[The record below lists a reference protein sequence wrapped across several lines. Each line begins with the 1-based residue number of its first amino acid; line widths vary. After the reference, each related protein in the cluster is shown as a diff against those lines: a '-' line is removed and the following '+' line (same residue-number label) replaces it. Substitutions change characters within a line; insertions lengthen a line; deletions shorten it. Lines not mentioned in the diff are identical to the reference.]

1 MWPIL
6 GAQKFKTSQKLRMRS
21 SVHLFCQVI
30 VVISSVQETRTS
42 RNVGSTYWVRSDICK
57 ACEANLTCE
66 ASEPNETS
74 GTVNLLELS
83 KLMIIYMK
91 LL

>member
-1 MWPIL
+1 
-6 GAQKFKTSQKLRMRS
+6 MRS

-57 ACEANLTCE
+57 KCEANLTCE
-66 ASEPNETS
+66 ASEHNETS
-74 GTVNLLELS
+74 GTSELIGTIKTIEYS
-83 KLMIIYMK
+83 YETTVRK
-91 LL
+91 